1 MIEIPD
7 RDRHACQGDCESVWA
22 VGLQPGLK
30 GTGSANMSETQL
42 SETQLSETQ
51 LSTSEMPAAQRSGR
65 GQGSLLW
72 LLVLAIA
79 LIGAAIVLSVMR
91 REAAEPFVLYL
102 LAGLSVVGVASLF
115 AMALGL
121 LQIGDTQKND
131 LLSGIMTSMPD
142 GKLVTGEEGQV
153 LFANDVYRNMI
164 GCREGDAPSNLE
176 RAFAAHMDASEPIFR
191 LTHAARE
198 ARSWS
203 EEFRIINRAAG
214 ENDDDRVLWYRISVR
229 PFDAA
234 GRHLEGNAVRGKL
247 AIWNIVDV
255 TRDRERQ
262 ENVFQE
268 LQSAI
273 DYLDHAPAGFF
284 SMDADGRVRYMNATL
299 ASWLGRDLASPD
311 DKALMLSELL
321 SGDASELVA
330 RSIPTAGEIK
340 TEIVDVDFLRHD
352 GTNLPVRL
360 LHRVSFG
367 ADGKPGPSR
376 TLVLNRSTA
385 EDVAEDVR
393 SAQVRFARFF
403 NNAPFAIAT
412 VDEDGR
418 IGSTNAAFARIQSR
432 IGLDDGGDTA
442 TMLDYVR
449 EADRDVIRT
458 ALATASAGQAE
469 IQPFEVILANSRAD
483 DDNRRSS
490 DKLPANGERDHS
502 ARIYVKPIGDTENKS
517 EKAILYI
524 LDTTEQRDLE
534 MQVAQGL
541 KMNAIGQLAGGIA
554 HDFNNLLS
562 IIITHS
568 ELLLLDH
575 KPSDPAFQDIVQIK
589 QSANRGAGLVSQ
601 LLAFSRQQTLLPTVL
616 KLADSLT
623 DLMVMLGRLMGDA
636 VDLKV
641 EHGHDLWDV
650 RVDQNQFEQV
660 IINLAVN
667 AAHAMPEGGQL
678 VIRTSNIPDQAVRDF
693 NYKGMTSGEFVLM
706 EIEDSGTGMP
716 AEVREQIF
724 EPFFTTKEL
733 GEGTGLGLS
742 TVYGI
747 IKQTGGYIFVESEPG
762 EGTTFRIFLPRY
774 VAGQAEAPSAAI
786 AAPGEGP
793 AEGVMQS
800 AAQGELAANAIDAS
814 VDDTTG
820 DETILLVEDDENVRR
835 AAARVLIGRGYTVL
849 EAASGIDALE
859 LMDEGQVPDLIIS
872 DVMMPEMDGPTLL
885 TEARQRHPDIRFI
898 LMSGYALDSFNKNL
912 DDKEA
917 FTFMQKPFNM
927 KKLAETVKSALQG

>member
-7 RDRHACQGDCESVWA
+7 RDRHALPSDCESVRP
-22 VGLQPGLK
+22 VESQPGFK

-42 SETQLSETQ
+42 SETEI
-51 LSTSEMPAAQRSGR
+51 PASQRSGR

-79 LIGAAIVLSVMR
+79 LIGAAIMLSIMR

-121 LQIGDTQKND
+121 LQIGDAQKND

-142 GKLVTGEEGQV
+142 GQLVTGEEGQV
-153 LFANDVYRNMI
+153 LFANDVYRNMT
-164 GCREGDAPSNLE
+164 GCQDGDAPSNLE

-191 LTHAARE
+191 LSHAARE

-203 EEFRIINRAAG
+203 EEFRIINSAAG

-229 PFDAA
+229 PLDAA
-234 GRHLEGNAVRGKL
+234 GRHLEGIVVRGKL

-255 TRDRERQ
+255 TRDRARQ

-299 ASWLGRDLASPD
+299 ASWLGRDLAAPD

-330 RSIPTAGEIK
+330 RSIPTAGEVK

-360 LHRVSFG
+360 LHRVSFA

-376 TLVLNRSTA
+376 TLVLNRGTA

-432 IGLDDGGDTA
+432 IGLDDGGDKT

-469 IQPFEVILANSRAD
+469 IQPFEVILANSQT
-483 DDNRRSS
+483 DDNQRSS

-502 ARIYVKPIGDTENKS
+502 ARIYVNPIGDVENKS

-524 LDTTEQRDLE
+524 IDTTEQRDLE

-562 IIITHS
+562 VIITHS
-568 ELLLLDH
+568 EMLLLDH

-678 VIRTSNIPDQAVRDF
+678 TIRTSNIPDQAARDF

-786 AAPGEGP
+786 AAPGDRP
-793 AEGVMQS
+793 AEGALQIVRQE
-800 AAQGELAANAIDAS
+800 ELAASSIDAS

-835 AAARVLIGRGYTVL
+835 AAARVMIGRGYTVL

-859 LMDEGQVPDLIIS
+859 LIDEGQVPDLIVS

-885 TEARQRHPDIRFI
+885 TEARQRHPGIRFI

-927 KKLAETVKSALQG
+927 KKLAETVKSALQA